1 MPARNL
7 NAANAPKSTAAKLA
21 ADLQNPQMP
30 VGAVP
35 LRFKIS
41 RMSLCCFITTTFF
54 YAVWAAFALLP
65 FPWAIFQRGG
75 IQTRFQDKK
84 ISRNLYIA
92 ADLFV

>member
-7 NAANAPKSTAAKLA
+7 NAANAPKSAAAKLA

-54 YAVWAAFALLP
+54 YAVWAAFA
-65 FPWAIFQRGG
+65 FASVSVGYISEGG
-75 IQTRFQDKK
+75 I
-84 ISRNLYIA
+84 
-92 ADLFV
+92 

>member
-7 NAANAPKSTAAKLA
+7 NAANAPKSAAAKLA

-41 RMSLCCFITTTFF
+41 RMSLCCFIPTTFF
-54 YAVWAAFALLP
+54 LCRMGRVCLASVSVGYISEGRNAH
-65 FPWAIFQRGG
+65 
-75 IQTRFQDKK
+75 K
-84 ISRNLYIA
+84 ISGQKNQPQL
-92 ADLFV
+92 LCCG

>member
-7 NAANAPKSTAAKLA
+7 NAANAPKSTAAKLT

-41 RMSLCCFITTTFF
+41 RMSLAGL
-54 YAVWAAFALLP
+54 YL
-65 FPWAIFQRGG
+65 AIGSQ
-75 IQTRFQDKK
+75 
-84 ISRNLYIA
+84 
-92 ADLFV
+92 